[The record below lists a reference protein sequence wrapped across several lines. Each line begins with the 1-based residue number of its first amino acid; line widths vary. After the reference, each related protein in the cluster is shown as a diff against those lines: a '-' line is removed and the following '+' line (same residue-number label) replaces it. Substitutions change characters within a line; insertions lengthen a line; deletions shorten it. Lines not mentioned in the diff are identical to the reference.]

1 MSSYKKHLK
10 KYLLVFLIL
19 VLFATSFGLI
29 YFIKLVGELPHPE
42 KINDLQPVQSTKIYD
57 RTGEI
62 LLYEIHG
69 SQNRTVV
76 SSADI
81 PDHVKKAVV
90 AVEDQGFYNHSAI
103 DIKGTIRA
111 LIVNLMKGK
120 FLQGGST
127 ITQQLAKNVF
137 LTSEKTISRKIKEL
151 ILAYWIEKQ
160 YSKDEIITFY
170 LNQVNFGS
178 NIYGIEAASN
188 QYFNVSAKDLTIA
201 QAAILASLI
210 QAPSYYSPWGK
221 NVNELMKRKDLVL
234 ERMKSLGFIN
244 NDQYL
249 KAKSEKISFQPP
261 SKGSIKAPHFVMMVR
276 DYLINK
282 YGEEVVENGGLK
294 VITTLDWD
302 LQEKAE
308 KAVEEGA
315 KRNSELYKGKNAAL
329 VAQDP
334 KTGQIWA
341 MVGSADY
348 FNKDIDG
355 NFNVATQGLR
365 QPGSAFKP
373 FVYLTAL
380 MKGYTPDT
388 IVFDV
393 PTEFAANNPNCP
405 IIVDYNNNNKSCF
418 HPKNFDERFRGPIT
432 LKQALAQSLNIP
444 SVKVLYLSGIENA
457 VSVAQK
463 MGINTLSTPD
473 KYGLALVLGGGAVKL
488 SEMVNAYSVFSQD
501 GVKHQQSIILEVY
514 NNKGDLLEK
523 YVDNAQQVIDSQYIR
538 TINKILSDVQLRSG
552 LFQSS
557 LNLTIFDGYEVALKT
572 GTTND
577 YRDAWVIG
585 YTPFIVVGVWAGN
598 SDYAPMQRSGGSV
611 LAAVPIWSNFLRNVI
626 NRFPQERFSEPE
638 PISSTKPML
647 NGQYIN
653 VIQKENGE
661 SSPQIHNILYYVNKD
676 NPQEEYSF
684 PNPGND
690 PQFNNWEIPV
700 IQWAQSNIP
709 DFIQNYN
716 K

>member
-1 MSSYKKHLK
+1 
-10 KYLLVFLIL
+10 
-19 VLFATSFGLI
+19 
-29 YFIKLVGELPHPE
+29 
-42 KINDLQPVQSTKIYD
+42 
-57 RTGEI
+57 
-62 LLYEIHG
+62 
-69 SQNRTVV
+69 
-76 SSADI
+76 
-81 PDHVKKAVV
+81 
-90 AVEDQGFYNHSAI
+90 
-103 DIKGTIRA
+103 
-111 LIVNLMKGK
+111 
-120 FLQGGST
+120 
-127 ITQQLAKNVF
+127 
-137 LTSEKTISRKIKEL
+137 
-151 ILAYWIEKQ
+151 
-160 YSKDEIITFY
+160 
-170 LNQVNFGS
+170 
-178 NIYGIEAASN
+178 
-188 QYFNVSAKDLTIA
+188 
-201 QAAILASLI
+201 
-210 QAPSYYSPWGK
+210 
-221 NVNELMKRKDLVL
+221 
-234 ERMKSLGFIN
+234 
-244 NDQYL
+244 
-249 KAKSEKISFQPP
+249 
-261 SKGSIKAPHFVMMVR
+261 
-276 DYLINK
+276 
-282 YGEEVVENGGLK
+282 
-294 VITTLDWD
+294 
-302 LQEKAE
+302 
-308 KAVEEGA
+308 
-315 KRNSELYKGKNAAL
+315 
-329 VAQDP
+329 
-334 KTGQIWA
+334 

-405 IIVDYNNNNKSCF
+405 IIVDYNNNNKNCF
-418 HPKNFDERFRGPIT
+418 HPKNFDEKFRGPIT

-444 SVKVLYLSGIENA
+444 SVKFLYLSGIENA

-523 YVDNAQQVIDSQYIR
+523 YVDNAQQVIDPQYIR

-598 SDYAPMQRSGGSV
+598 SDYTPMQRNGGSV